1 MPKIMQFINKVSR
14 GGFAIIAVTLLAFF
28 SAGAADAGIK
38 PGASYAEGNMTMEA
52 KNVGLA
58 DLLQEISRTAGVD
71 IFVTKGFQPDKERLT
86 MKIYKEPLEDV
97 FKSLLKGFNYAAIY
111 AKEGNDF
118 RISAIKIYGEGQQ
131 GGDFVPLFRGSRT
144 AVAEEKNRSG
154 KTVTVLVNTEGDIV
168 RRGDMT
174 SRKGVMGPAQTEN
187 PGFMIPATGLQ
198 EPWFALQLQSDQDET
213 ERFADMLLLKK
224 QVQATTD
231 PQKKQALAL
240 VYADEASKFE
250 QFKRANQTKIESLK
264 RVGQFQAI
272 KGN

>member
-1 MPKIMQFINKVSR
+1 MLFEDKTSHI
-14 GGFAIIAVTLLAFF
+14 GFAIIVVALLAFF

-38 PGASYAEGNMTMEA
+38 PGASYAGGNMTMEA

-111 AKEGNDF
+111 AKEGDDF
-118 RISAIKIYGEGQQ
+118 RISAIKIYGEGRQ
-131 GGDFVPLFRGSRT
+131 GGDFVPLFSGGRT

-154 KTVTVLVNTEGDIV
+154 RLVTVLVNTEGDIV

-174 SRKGVMGPAQTEN
+174 ARKGLMGPAQTEI
-187 PGFMIPATGLQ
+187 PGSVIPAAGLQ
-198 EPWFALQLQSDQDET
+198 EPWFALQLQSEQDET

-224 QVQATTD
+224 QVQAATD

-264 RVGQFQAI
+264 RVGQFQAVN
-272 KGN
+272 GN